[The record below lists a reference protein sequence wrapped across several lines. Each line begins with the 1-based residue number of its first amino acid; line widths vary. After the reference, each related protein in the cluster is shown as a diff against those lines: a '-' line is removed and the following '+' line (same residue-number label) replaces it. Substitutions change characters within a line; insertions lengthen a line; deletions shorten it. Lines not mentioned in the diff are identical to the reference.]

1 MHNLNCK
8 KSQERFLNFFMW
20 DYSGG
25 GEVWRWQHTEYI
37 EKLAGINFLELVPGV
52 RLTVPETSL
61 GFS

>member
-1 MHNLNCK
+1 
-8 KSQERFLNFFMW
+8 MW

-52 RLTVPETSL
+52 RLTVPESSL